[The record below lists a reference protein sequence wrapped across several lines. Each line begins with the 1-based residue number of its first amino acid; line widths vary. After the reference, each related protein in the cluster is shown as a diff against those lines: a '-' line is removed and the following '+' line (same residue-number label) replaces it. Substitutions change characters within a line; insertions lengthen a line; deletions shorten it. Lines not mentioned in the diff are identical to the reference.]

1 MNDIQQSK
9 KIGFTQMSLK
19 ALKAISANGGGYNEM
34 AAYIVLCS
42 GVNSKQTSRL
52 CTHGANSI
60 ARRAGI
66 SYRTAEKAID
76 WLTKEGFVREPTQDE
91 PQFLSKTKSRST
103 IVRHV
108 INDEQFLDVAVSNQF
123 VSQTGGHDSPLKR
136 IISQVDN
143 KGNISRSVAVM
154 DCIILF
160 AALMKEQD
168 FADCAGVDP
177 DIWHQ
182 KFEPAE
188 ESDTDFDQMTDVPNS
203 NGVLVAVQGVDEETT
218 TIGFIFD
225 VFGEP
230 PLDDAHRE
238 LIRKRFWYA
247 LKELNRLR
255 LVYRVLVLWSGN
267 PLEPK
272 QRKRAEPIATHY
284 INDAWARTID
294 PHLQTEVHKTA
305 WRTGARDTAMDFNG
319 DQTGPAFAHTGK
331 YRYIVNKDIVST
343 IFLVGQLRV
352 RWWANNESNVQGR
365 NIEHRRTNAKK
376 DELARLRSG
385 W

>member
-1 MNDIQQSK
+1 MEDIQQSK
-9 KIGFTQMSLK
+9 KSGFTQMSLK
-19 ALKAISANGGGYNEM
+19 ALKAISTSGGGYNEM

-42 GVNSKQTSRL
+42 GVNSKQRNRL
-52 CTHGANSI
+52 CTHGAKSI
-60 ARRAGI
+60 ALRTGI

-103 IVRHV
+103 TVRHV

-143 KGNISRSVAVM
+143 EGNISRSVAVM

-182 KFEPAE
+182 RFEPAE
-188 ESDTDFDQMTDVPNS
+188 ESDADFDQMTDVPNS
-203 NGVLVAVQGVDEETT
+203 NGVLVAVQGVDEYTT
-218 TIGFIFD
+218 TNGFIFD

-230 PLDDAHRE
+230 SLDDAHRE

-247 LKELNRLR
+247 LKELKRLR

-272 QRKRAEPIATHY
+272 QRKKAEPIATHY

-331 YRYIVNKDIVST
+331 YRYIVNKNSVDT